1 MEDQKF
7 QDDFRTYTGRHCIQG
22 SIFYIYVLLGVS
34 CLLSAIFLIV
44 AVSKATSLSSE
55 LSTMNTERPKPKPG
69 LDHELF
75 PCGPETR
82 QWEYFNGKCYYFSY
96 EKTSWMQAK
105 VQCEDRQS
113 MLVIVNDMPEQNF
126 LQTRTR
132 NERYW
137 IGLHDR
143 DIEGHWRWI
152 DGTSYFSGFTYWKQG
167 EPNDDAHGE
176 DCAHL
181 WGNGEWN
188 DVYCTYQCYYICE
201 KPLPGARSEHQWRT

>member
-1 MEDQKF
+1 
-7 QDDFRTYTGRHCIQG
+7 RHCIQG

-69 LDHELF
+69 LDHEFTKVLFYYSAFLVHVKAALLHSSSNQCHHFSFCPVF

-152 DGTSYFSGFTYWKQG
+152 DGTSYFSGF
-167 EPNDDAHGE
+167 
-176 DCAHL
+176 
-181 WGNGEWN
+181 
-188 DVYCTYQCYYICE
+188 
-201 KPLPGARSEHQWRT
+201 